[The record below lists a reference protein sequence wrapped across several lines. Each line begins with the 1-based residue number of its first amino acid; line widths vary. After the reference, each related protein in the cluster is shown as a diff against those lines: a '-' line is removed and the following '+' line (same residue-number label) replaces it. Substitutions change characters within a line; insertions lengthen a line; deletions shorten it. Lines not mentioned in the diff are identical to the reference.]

1 MQGLHRIPQD
11 RIAVLIGAGGETRKM
26 LQKAAGCKRLGV
38 DSESGEV
45 SVFWGEPGSFDPV
58 KAMKLPHVIKA
69 IGRGMAPKK
78 ALKLLD
84 DENFFTLVDLKDF
97 VSKRTNQ
104 QRRVRGRIIGSKGKI
119 RRLIES
125 HTGCEVTVYGST
137 VVIVGDEIG
146 LPLAQDAVERIAGGS
161 EHGSVIKGLERERK
175 RARLAGKTIDYIQAQ
190 DDFDDDGFEALV
202 PGFADLSRRLN
213 RRLKASQIDPED
225 EEGVAQALELGEDE
239 SISWEEE

>member
-1 MQGLHRIPQD
+1 MQDLHRIPQD

-26 LQKAAGCKRLGV
+26 LQKAAGCKWLGI
-38 DSESGEV
+38 DSESGVV
-45 SVFWGEPGSFDPV
+45 SVIWGDPGSFDPV

-78 ALKLLD
+78 ASKLLD
-84 DENFFTLVDLKDF
+84 DENFFSLVDLKDF

-175 RARLAGKTIDYIQAQ
+175 RARLAGKTIDYIRAK
-190 DDFDDDGFEALV
+190 DDFDDDGFEVLV
-202 PGFADLSRRLN
+202 PGFSDLSRRRN

-225 EEGVAQALELGEDE
+225 EEEVAQALELGEDE
-239 SISWEEE
+239 SVTWEEE